1 MGSSGVSGVN
11 VLLGSYGVMG
21 IIRNMGIGGVN
32 GVSGANGVIGGQK
45 GLGFQAIT
53 KLLDE
58 PALCFL

>member
-1 MGSSGVSGVN
+1 MGFMSGHWGHWVKGVSGVSGVN
-11 VLLGSYGVMG
+11 
-21 IIRNMGIGGVN
+21 
-32 GVSGANGVIGGQK
+32 GVIAGQK